1 MIEVKGAFNSAIVY
15 SSHIDELSEI
25 IIKMVC
31 ASPLHSSAKIRVMPD
46 VSRCRG
52 CVIGMAMTIKEAV
65 VPGHVG
71 KDGRCGLLV
80 QNLGN
85 REIDYDFLDRILF
98 DRVIYRDKND
108 THAFFHEVPLHKLV
122 CYKSLDIPKIQAAFC
137 RIGHGN
143 HFVEIDVNNDGEY
156 FLVIHSGSSE
166 LGYEVLTHYQKRAF
180 AYVNQTRNSRIIE
193 IKKLY
198 RDALHPLLFDDL
210 DLASFNAGELPIWY
224 CWLEDQDLVD
234 FLHDIEIVQT
244 YARLNRE
251 AIALEIVD
259 ALKLPKNQGFHCGH
273 NYIDTQHGI
282 LHKGSVSAQLGE
294 KVIIPVNMKVGSM
307 LCTGKGNP
315 NYNYSAP
322 HGVGKKTVATE
333 LDIQTYISDMRG
345 IHSATISEKT
355 LDESPRAY
363 KDIDSVMDDIL
374 QTVVVDEIIRPT
386 YNLKDSKK

>member
-1 MIEVKGAFNSAIVY
+1 MIEVKGKFNSATVY
-15 SSHIDELSEI
+15 SNHIDDLSET

-31 ASPLHSSAKIRVMPD
+31 ASPLHASAKIRIMPD

-52 CVIGMAMTIKEAV
+52 CVIGTSMTVNEAV

-71 KDGRCGLLV
+71 KDGGCGLLV

-85 REIDYDFLDRILF
+85 QEIDYDRLDSILF
-98 DRVIYRDKND
+98 ERVINRDMNNIN
-108 THAFFHEVPLHKLV
+108 AFINEVPLHNLV
-122 CYKSLDIPKIQAAFC
+122 CYHSLDIPKIKSAFC

-143 HFVEIDVNNDGEY
+143 HFVEIDVSKNGEF
-156 FLVIHSGSSE
+156 FLVIHSGSGE
-166 LGYEVLTHYQKRAF
+166 LGYEVLTFYQKKAF
-180 AYVNQTRNSRIIE
+180 TYVNKTKNSRIAE

-198 RDALHPLLFDDL
+198 RDALYPLLFDEE

-224 CWLEDQDLVD
+224 CWLEGQDLSD

-251 AIALEIVD
+251 AIAFEIIK
-259 ALKLPKNQGFHCGH
+259 ALNLPRNQGFHCSH

-282 LHKGSVSAQLGE
+282 LHKGSVSAQFGE

-315 NYNYSAP
+315 DYNFSAP

-333 LDIQTYISDMRG
+333 LDIKTYISDMQG
-345 IHSATISEKT
+345 IHSATVSEKT

-363 KDIDSVMDDIL
+363 KDIDSVMDEIL
-374 QTVVVDEIIRPT
+374 QTVVVDEIIKPT
-386 YNLKDSKK
+386 YNLKETKK